1 MRADAA
7 REALFRTGRASDPRS
22 DLHRAASGIARK
34 VSTDEGIKRCQ
45 EARGAGRR
53 VRERATCGCARGR
66 EPRAAKTRARERRGG
81 RREGAEREE
90 EEKRERERENAAK
103 RATGVRE
110 PTEAL
115 CDD

>member
-66 EPRAAKTRARERRGG
+66 EPRAAKTGEGTKRREERGG
-81 RREGAEREE
+81 GEGGGEERV
-90 EEKRERERENAAK
+90 RENAAK